1 MVCAFVCLRDREREL
16 EREELAVY
24 SLHFSSF
31 HFKLTD
37 VAGRTGILNILPFAS
52 TFHALPWHLLR
63 GR

>member
-1 MVCAFVCLRDREREL
+1 MS
-16 EREELAVY
+16 
-24 SLHFSSF
+24 SLQFSSF

-63 GR
+63 GRFIQIDSIAFEVLGGSTHC